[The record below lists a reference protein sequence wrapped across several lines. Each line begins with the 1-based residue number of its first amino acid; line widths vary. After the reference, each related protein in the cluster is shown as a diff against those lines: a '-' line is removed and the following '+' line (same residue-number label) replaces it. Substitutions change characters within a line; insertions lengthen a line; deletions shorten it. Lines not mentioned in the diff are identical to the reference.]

1 MKKFAIIA
9 AASLLASAPAV
20 AAPAANAAISNAA
33 TQLSVARAGTKSTK
47 SNGIVGESPIL
58 STALF
63 VGGIVGVLAI
73 AGAIGDDSDTGDNAD
88 SN

>member
-20 AAPAANAAISNAA
+20 AAPAGDNAISNAA
-33 TQLSVARAGTKSTK
+33 AQLSVARAGTKSTK
-47 SNGIVGESPIL
+47 SGKLFENSPIL

-63 VGGIVGVLAI
+63 AGAIVGVLAI
-73 AGAIGDDSDTGDNAD
+73 AGAIGDDSDTAD